1 MSNEA
6 LRRCE
11 KLRPFFVQAG
21 ETQRDVQFIC
31 DEIDAKREVEVNMIR
46 FLDRNRHSNT
56 PMRWQVDRILN
67 SSWQSTRDVLDE
79 LESYE
84 RGERAIYSRMVDER

>member
-6 LRRCE
+6 SRRCE
-11 KLRPFFVQAG
+11 KLRPFFTKAG

-31 DEIDAKREVEVNMIR
+31 DEIAAKRKVEVNMIR

-67 SSWQSTRDVLDE
+67 SSYASTRDVLDE